1 MPEEPEVD
9 WKNVVELIQRG
20 DPAGEETLYRTLL
33 SGARQFLRRRLGTQ
47 DVDDR
52 VHDVFLIVAG
62 TIRRGELQH
71 PERLMAFVRTVLY
84 RQLNLAIG
92 EVIRRRDR
100 SEDLDETAHL
110 TAAEPTPEQ
119 RAITGEKVTLMKEVL
134 RKMSDRDFEVLSR
147 FYLREQ
153 PPKQICAEM
162 ELTQVQFQLLKSR
175 AKARL
180 ADRMRRKL
188 APNPSSQQ
196 R

>member
-1 MPEEPEVD
+1 MPQEPEVN
-9 WKNVVELIQRG
+9 WTNVVSLIQRG
-20 DPAGEETLYRTLL
+20 DPAGEETLYQTLL
-33 SGARQFLRRRLGTQ
+33 RGARRFLQRRLGTQ

-62 TIRRGELQH
+62 TIRRGEVQH
-71 PERLMAFVRTVLY
+71 PEHLMAFVRTVLY

-92 EVIRRRDR
+92 DVIRGRD
-100 SEDLDETAHL
+100 SSGGIEEAAHL
-110 TAAEPTPEQ
+110 TAAQPTPEQ
-119 RAITGEKVTLMKEVL
+119 RAIAGQKVTLMKDML
-134 RKMSDRDFEVLSR
+134 REMGDRDFEVLSR

-153 PPKQICAEM
+153 PPEQICAEM

-188 APNPSSQQ
+188 ARNPASQQ
-196 R
+196 

>member
-84 RQLNLAIG
+84 RQLNLEIG